1 MAKQIDKTAVLDRL
15 FKKKLSA
22 SAEEDEVD
30 FLRDIVGTFRP
41 SDPKK
46 IQSVDITP
54 LLQLLH
60 TNQEYTNFLRTY
72 LFQLMRGK
80 DFDQIIYDA
89 GIIKDSDFLYEV
101 RKRIIEKVIPYQPEK
116 NTLQYVLNQ
125 AFYVSTDPLWL
136 EKIPSEQLLE
146 LFEVCGFE
154 SLYEPA
160 VNNFA
165 FAEILYGL
173 EVLVQRI
180 SGRAMETDVN
190 KMVPEFQNF
199 ESPFIALQREFSDFN
214 DRLLSSEKK
223 YIASDDLNYKQLQIL
238 LKQCDDY
245 VRTAFQN
252 TLKYGISMKV
262 NQTLL
267 RIRQQLDRIKELL
280 PFVILED
287 ESESKQKTIDVSLE
301 LIKLNCYKSNIKQLV
316 SDSTQSI
323 SYEIT
328 QHSANTGENYIT
340 STSKEYWKMFRTACG
355 GGFIV
360 AFLCIFK
367 VLLSKVDTSEFG
379 SAFLYSMNY
388 SLGFIA
394 IYLTG
399 GTLATKQPAMTAS
412 ALVSALVKGTNEK
425 TGIEDRYYSFAIFFA
440 RVFRSQFIAF
450 MGNVLFAF
458 PMAMLLIWGID
469 VLFHYNIA
477 ATKWETLLTDLDPIA
492 SKAILHAAIAGF
504 FLFISGIIAGS
515 IANRNKHFSVYYR
528 IQEHPI
534 LKKTFGKK
542 KTLKI
547 ADKYNKYY
555 AGITSNFWFGI
566 FMGSTASIGVFLG
579 LDLDIRHITFAS
591 GNLALGLYGGNF
603 DVDQSLIVWGVIGIG
618 VIGLVNF
625 LVSFSLSTVL
635 AFRSRNIPLSE
646 LRLVAGT
653 IWRYFLIQPAHF
665 FYPPKQSS
673 KASNQNS

>member
-1 MAKQIDKTAVLDRL
+1 MAKQINKTALLNQL
-15 FKKKLSA
+15 FVDKISA
-22 SAEEDEVD
+22 GNSEDEVD
-30 FLRDIVGTFRP
+30 FLRDIVGVLRP

-46 IQSVDITP
+46 VKEADISP
-54 LLQLLH
+54 LLALLRGH
-60 TNQEYTNFLRTY
+60 TEYINFFRTY
-72 LFQLMRGK
+72 LFQLIRGK

-101 RKRIIEKVIPYQPEK
+101 RKRLIEKIIPYQPAK

-136 EKIPSEQLLE
+136 EKIPNEQLLE
-146 LFEVCGFE
+146 LFDLCSFQ
-154 SLYEPA
+154 SIYRPA
-160 VNNFA
+160 VHNFA

-180 SGRAMETDVN
+180 SGRAMETEVN
-190 KMVPEFQNF
+190 NMVPEFQNF
-199 ESPFIALQREFSDFN
+199 ESPFIALQREFADFN
-214 DRLLSSEKK
+214 DRLLKAEKK
-223 YIASDDLNYKQLQIL
+223 YVSADDLHYKQLQIL

-252 TLKYGISMKV
+252 TQKYGISMKV

-287 ESESKQKTIDVSLE
+287 ESLSKQKTIEVALQ
-301 LIKLNCYKSNIKQLV
+301 LIRLNCYKSNIKQLV

-328 QHSANTGENYIT
+328 QHSANTGEHYIT
-340 STSKEYWKMFRTACG
+340 STSKEYWRMFRTACS

-367 VLLSKVDTSEFG
+367 VLLSKVDASEFG
-379 SAFLYSMNY
+379 RAFLYSMNY

-412 ALVSALVKGTNEK
+412 ALVSALEKGTNEK
-425 TGIEDRYYSFAIFFA
+425 TGIDDKYFSFAIFFA

-450 MGNVLFAF
+450 MGNVLCAF
-458 PMAMLLIWGID
+458 PIAMLLIWGID

-477 ATKWETLLTDLDPIA
+477 ATKWDKLLTDLDPIA

-534 LKKTFGKK
+534 LKKTFGKET
-542 KTLKI
+542 TLKI
-547 ADKYNKYY
+547 AYIYDKYY
-555 AGITSNFWFGI
+555 AGITSNFWFGV

-591 GNLALGLYGGNF
+591 GNLALGLYGAQF
-603 DVDQSLIVWGVIGIG
+603 HVDQSMIIWGIIGIG
-618 VIGLVNF
+618 IIGLVNF
-625 LVSFSLSTVL
+625 LVSFSLSTIL

-646 LRLVAGT
+646 LRLVAST
-653 IWRYFLIQPAHF
+653 IWRYFLIQPSHF
-665 FYPPKQSS
+665 FYPPKQNNKS
-673 KASNQNS
+673 

>member
-1 MAKQIDKTAVLDRL
+1 MAKQKDKTALLNQL
-15 FKKKLSA
+15 FVDKISA
-22 SAEEDEVD
+22 GNSEDEVD
-30 FLRDIVGTFRP
+30 FLRDIVGVLRP

-46 IQSVDITP
+46 VKEADISP
-54 LLQLLH
+54 LLALLRGH
-60 TNQEYTNFLRTY
+60 TEYINFFRTY
-72 LFQLMRGK
+72 LFQLIRGK

-101 RKRIIEKVIPYQPEK
+101 RKRLIEKIIPYQPAK

-136 EKIPSEQLLE
+136 EKIPNEQLLE
-146 LFEVCGFE
+146 LFDLCGFQ
-154 SLYEPA
+154 SIYRPA
-160 VNNFA
+160 VHNFA
-165 FAEILYGL
+165 FAEMLYGL

-180 SGRAMETDVN
+180 SGRAMETEVN
-190 KMVPEFQNF
+190 NMVPEFQNF
-199 ESPFIALQREFSDFN
+199 ESPFIALQREFADFN
-214 DRLLSSEKK
+214 DRLLKAEKK
-223 YIASDDLNYKQLQIL
+223 YVSADDLHYKQLQIL

-252 TLKYGISMKV
+252 TQKYGISMKV

-287 ESESKQKTIDVSLE
+287 ESLSKQKTIEVALQ
-301 LIKLNCYKSNIKQLV
+301 LIRLNCYKSNIKQLV

-328 QHSANTGENYIT
+328 QHSANTGEHYIT
-340 STSKEYWKMFRTACG
+340 STSKEYWRMFRTACG

-367 VLLSKVDTSEFG
+367 VLLSKVDASEFG
-379 SAFLYSMNY
+379 RAFLYSMNY

-412 ALVSALVKGTNEK
+412 ALVSALEKGTNEK
-425 TGIEDRYYSFAIFFA
+425 TGIDDKYFSFAIFFA

-450 MGNVLFAF
+450 MGNVLCAF
-458 PMAMLLIWGID
+458 PIAMLLIWGID

-477 ATKWETLLTDLDPIA
+477 ATKWDKLLTDLDPIA

-534 LKKTFGKK
+534 LKKTFGKET
-542 KTLKI
+542 TLKI
-547 ADKYNKYY
+547 ADKYDKYY
-555 AGITSNFWFGI
+555 AGITSNFWFGV

-591 GNLALGLYGGNF
+591 GNLALGLYGAQF
-603 DVDQSLIVWGVIGIG
+603 HVDQSMIIWGIIGIG
-618 VIGLVNF
+618 IIGLVNF
-625 LVSFSLSTVL
+625 LVSFSLSTIL

-646 LRLVAGT
+646 LRLVAST
-653 IWRYFLIQPAHF
+653 IWRYFLIQPSHF
-665 FYPPKQSS
+665 FYPPKQNNKS
-673 KASNQNS
+673 

>member
-1 MAKQIDKTAVLDRL
+1 MAKQIDKTTALNQL
-15 FKKKLSA
+15 FRKKLSDG
-22 SAEEDEVD
+22 STEDEVD
-30 FLRDIVGTFRP
+30 FLRDIVGIFRP

-46 IQSVDITP
+46 VKMVDVTP
-54 LLQLLH
+54 LLNLLRDSS
-60 TNQEYTNFLRTY
+60 EYTNFMRMY
-72 LFQLMRGK
+72 LFQLIRGK

-101 RKRIIEKVIPYQPEK
+101 RKRIIEKVIPYQPAK

-136 EKIPSEQLLE
+136 EKIPEDQLQE
-146 LFEVCGFE
+146 LFDLCGFE
-154 SLYEPA
+154 SLYKPA
-160 VNNFA
+160 VHNFA
-165 FAEILYGL
+165 FAEILYGV

-190 KMVPEFQNF
+190 KMVPEFKNF
-199 ESPFIALQREFSDFN
+199 ESPFIALQREFADFN
-214 DRLLSSEKK
+214 DMLLNSERK
-223 YIASDDLNYKQLQIL
+223 YVSSDDLHYKQLQIL

-252 TLKYGISMKV
+252 TQKFGISMKV

-267 RIRQQLDRIKELL
+267 RIRQQLDRIMELL
-280 PFVILED
+280 PFMILES
-287 ESESKQKTIDVSLE
+287 ESESKRKTIDVALE

-316 SDSTQSI
+316 GDSTQSI

-328 QHSANTGENYIT
+328 QHSANTGEHYIT

-360 AFLCIFK
+360 AFLCIIK
-367 VLLSKVDTSEFG
+367 VLLSKIDTSEFG

-412 ALVSALVKGTNEK
+412 ALVSALVKGTNDK
-425 TGIEDRYYSFAIFFA
+425 TGIQDKYFSFAIFFA
-440 RVFRSQFIAF
+440 RVFRSQFFAF

-469 VLFHYNIA
+469 ALFNYNIA
-477 ATKWETLLTDLDPIA
+477 ASKWEKLLTDLDPIA

-534 LKKTFGKK
+534 LKKTFGKE

-555 AGITSNFWFGI
+555 AGVTSNFWFGV

-591 GNLALGLYGGNF
+591 GNLALGLYGAAF
-603 DVDQSLIVWGVIGIG
+603 DVDQSMIVWGIIGIG

-646 LRLVAGT
+646 LRGVAST
-653 IWRYFLIQPAHF
+653 IWRYFLLQPSHF
-665 FYPPKQSS
+665 FYPPR
-673 KASNQNS
+673 QNSKK